1 MHREL
6 FRAIRSR
13 NPDEARRLMQQHLLM
28 AQAAQ
33 GMEDSIERKDGKA
46 EGKSRGGRPKKV
58 QPVA

>member
-1 MHREL
+1 
-6 FRAIRSR
+6 
-13 NPDEARRLMQQHLLM
+13 MQQHLLM